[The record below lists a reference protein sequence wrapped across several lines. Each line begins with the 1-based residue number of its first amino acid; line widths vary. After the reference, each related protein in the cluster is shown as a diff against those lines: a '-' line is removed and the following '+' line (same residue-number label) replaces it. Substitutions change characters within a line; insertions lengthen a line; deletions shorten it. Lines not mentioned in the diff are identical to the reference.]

1 MIRIIR
7 TSLTHNVRETLA
19 DVLGVCAV
27 TAMIGLALMAPGLM

>member
-1 MIRIIR
+1 MIRMIR
-7 TSLTHNVRETLA
+7 TSLTNDARETIA